1 MYFVEVHS
9 YIIEATVFAES
20 TVFTLALVNFFEM
33 HLQTNKYLLH
43 RQKFSKSHNS
53 TDFDF
58 TQPKV
63 RTFYFLEIFKT
74 KDIMARN
81 FRTGSA

>member
-1 MYFVEVHS
+1 MIYRTGMYLVEVHS
-9 YIIEATVFAES
+9 YIIEFIEATVFAES
-20 TVFTLALVNFFEM
+20 TVFILALVDFFEM

-63 RTFYFLEIFKT
+63 KT
-74 KDIMARN
+74 SL
-81 FRTGSA
+81 F